1 MNGVSYGHYLLF
13 RYQDVYNWAY
23 FIEVA
28 DISKNFI
35 RAVKGSQYRI
45 TNFSSPS
52 PSSYSKCVW
61 VKSDKEYFDN
71 SLVSEIPLGPSDVD
85 QLLAILPSV

>member
-13 RYQDVYNWAY
+13 RYQKGYNIY

-35 RAVKGSQYRI
+35 RAVKGSQYRT
-45 TNFSSPS
+45 TNFSS
-52 PSSYSKCVW
+52 SYSECVW
-61 VKSDKEYFDN
+61 VKSDKEFFDN
-71 SLVSEIPLGPSDVD
+71 SLVSEIPLGPVDVD
-85 QLLAILPSV
+85 QLLTILPSV

>member
-13 RYQDVYNWAY
+13 RYQNVYNWAY

-28 DISKNFI
+28 DISKNLI

-45 TNFSSPS
+45 TNFSS
-52 PSSYSKCVW
+52 SYSKCVW
-61 VKSDKEYFDN
+61 VKSDKEYFHN

>member
-13 RYQDVYNWAY
+13 RYQNVYNWLY

-35 RAVKGSQYRI
+35 RAVNGSQYRVA
-45 TNFSSPS
+45 NFSST
-52 PSSYSKCVW
+52 SYSECIW
-61 VKSDKEYFDN
+61 VKCDKEYFDN

-85 QLLAILPSV
+85 RLLAILPSV